1 MVIGNDGWKI
11 PFLFGIASFQVLS
24 PVFLW
29 VVEIDLN
36 RTGAS
41 AKPLFLPNDCLC
53 QPKQVATEST
63 CIHDNAC

>member
-1 MVIGNDGWKI
+1 MVTGDDGWKTKT
-11 PFLFGIASFQVLS
+11 PFLFRIASFQVLS

-53 QPKQVATEST
+53 QPKTG
-63 CIHDNAC
+63 CDRIHLHS